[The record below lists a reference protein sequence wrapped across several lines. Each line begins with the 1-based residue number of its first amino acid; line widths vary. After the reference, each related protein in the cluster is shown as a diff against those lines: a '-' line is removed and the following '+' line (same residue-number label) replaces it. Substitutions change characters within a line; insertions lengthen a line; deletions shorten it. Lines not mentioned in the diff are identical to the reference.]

1 LLLLTAATDLLLPWH
16 GFVVQVESQE
26 EMGMAPGK
34 YREVSD
40 LAQRGTGAFRDRRFD
55 EVRLEFAPL
64 TPPCYVR
71 GGASV

>member
-1 LLLLTAATDLLLPWH
+1 
-16 GFVVQVESQE
+16 VQVESQE

-34 YREVSD
+34 YREVFD

-55 EVRLEFAPL
+55 EVRLEFVPL